1 MGRRYGNDRGAPGDR
16 GQVAVE
22 FTGMVPVVL
31 GVIVLLW
38 QAALVGY
45 SYSLAGNAADE
56 AARAGTVGGDGA
68 CAAAAR
74 GSVSGAWTV
83 AAECGGGGDLYTATV
98 QVNVPV
104 LFPGFDIPIDVRGHS
119 AVAREDD
126 R

>member
-1 MGRRYGNDRGAPGDR
+1 MRRRHGNDR

-45 SYSLAGNAADE
+45 AWSLAGNAADA
-56 AARAGTVGGDGA
+56 AARAGTVGGAGA
-68 CAAAAR
+68 CAAAAQ
-74 GSVSGAWTV
+74 GSVSGAWT
-83 AAECGGGGDLYTATV
+83 AQANCYPDGDLYTASV
-98 QVNVPV
+98 DLNVPV
-104 LFPGFDIPIDVRGHS
+104 LFPGFDIPVPVTGTAS
-119 AVAREDD
+119 VAREGD

>member
-1 MGRRYGNDRGAPGDR
+1 MRRRYGSDR

-45 SYSLAGNAADE
+45 AWSLAGNAADE
-56 AARAGTVGGDGA
+56 AARAGTVGGSGA
-68 CAAAAR
+68 CAAAAQ

-83 AAECGGGGDLYTATV
+83 TPACGGGGADLYTASV
-98 QVNVPV
+98 EVNVPV
-104 LFPGFDIPIDVRGHS
+104 LFPGFDIPVTVRGTAS
-119 AVAREDD
+119 VAREGDE
-126 R
+126 